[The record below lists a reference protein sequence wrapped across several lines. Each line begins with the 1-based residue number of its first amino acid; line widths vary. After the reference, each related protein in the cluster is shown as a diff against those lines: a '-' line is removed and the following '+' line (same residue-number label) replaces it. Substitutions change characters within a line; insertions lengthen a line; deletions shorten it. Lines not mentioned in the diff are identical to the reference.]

1 MFNNVIQSEE
11 ELEALFTPPSKAA
24 ANKVI
29 SIIDE
34 HCKDF
39 LARSPFLF
47 LATTNKDGQCDN
59 SPRGD
64 YPGFVQVLDEK
75 HLVIPD
81 RPGNRRLDSMHN
93 ILSNPQVG
101 LLFIIPGLNETLR
114 INGKASII
122 QDEDILAKMADKGKA
137 PLLGIAVEVEECFL
151 HCANS
156 FNRAGIWK
164 PETWL
169 AKESLPSPAK
179 MFAAHIATNVIE
191 KV

>member
-1 MFNNVIQSEE
+1 MFKKVIQTEE

-29 SIIDE
+29 SVIDE
-34 HCKDF
+34 HCRDF

-64 YPGFVQVLDEK
+64 YPGFVQVLDDK

-114 INGKASII
+114 INGKATII
-122 QDEDILAKMADKGKA
+122 KDEEILEKMAYNSKA

-164 PETWL
+164 PETWPT
-169 AKESLPSPAK
+169 KESLPSPAK
-179 MFAAHIATNVIE
+179 MIAAHVATNVTE
-191 KV
+191 QV